1 MAGIMELNAGNWENE
16 VVYGSQPVLVEFW
29 APG

>member
-1 MAGIMELNAGNWENE
+1 MALLELNVGNWENE
-16 VVYGSQPVLVEFW
+16 VVYGDQPVLVEFW

>member
-1 MAGIMELNAGNWENE
+1 MAGVTALTGDNWENE
-16 VVYGSQPVLVEFW
+16 VVYGGQPVLVEFW